1 MWRTTLTRRMRHCM
15 NSRTKIH
22 HQATTTSSDVA
33 AMQGKVRLV
42 IRSNSSLSSRWWL
55 RQTKDCLASRAP
67 VGRAAVGRGSFGTS
81 LVHAHRSVSA
91 SALQNHD
98 AIGEDQDVSE
108 KMDYCPGCGIKVQ
121 NESKDRPGYYQMPTT
136 KKRDPRIVLEAETV
150 DLTAEGDVER
160 VLSLEPVKKPQ
171 VFCARCFSLRNY
183 GKVKNPEIEDQL
195 PSFDVASKLCSRI
208 ANIKGIRQVLL
219 CVVDITDFDGSIP
232 TETLSRLFSD
242 KQIQQKNI
250 SFIFAVNKVDLVP
263 RVASD
268 QRLITWTRRQLNSLD
283 NLPED
288 VSVKLVSAVAGK
300 GIPELAG
307 TLESK
312 IGQYGHLWVF
322 GAQNAG
328 KSSLINA
335 LRRHASGEKR
345 SSSGRRGSVPQLTE
359 ASLPGTTIGFVRLEG
374 VLPTRCK
381 AFDTPGILHKYQ
393 FTSTYSP
400 LSYDEIGMLLPR
412 RKLRPRT
419 FRCMVGYTLSI
430 GGLARVDLVAAP
442 GKSIYMTLWA
452 SDEVTHH
459 FGKTE
464 NAEKK
469 QSQAVGDKL
478 YPPVDRED
486 MPHLVPS
493 EFLINGQG
501 WKKSSEDVAIA
512 GLGWVA
518 LGVSGQC
525 KIRVWAP
532 KSVLLY
538 QREALMPDY
547 AQEFE
552 RPGYGQMLPN
562 SK

>member
-1 MWRTTLTRRMRHCM
+1 VPKRKQIEARFVV
-15 NSRTKIH
+15 
-22 HQATTTSSDVA
+22 DPDA
-33 AMQGKVRLV
+33 A
-42 IRSNSSLSSRWWL
+42 
-55 RQTKDCLASRAP
+55 
-67 VGRAAVGRGSFGTS
+67 
-81 LVHAHRSVSA
+81 
-91 SALQNHD
+91 
-98 AIGEDQDVSE
+98 
-108 KMDYCPGCGIKVQ
+108 
-121 NESKDRPGYYQMPTT
+121 
-136 KKRDPRIVLEAETV
+136 EAEEV
-150 DLTAEGDVER
+150 GLDGENSNQQVLVEE
-160 VLSLEPVKKPQ
+160 EPIKKD
-171 VFCARCFSLRNY
+171 VFCARCFSIRNY

-242 KQIQQKNI
+242 PQIAQKNI
-250 SFIFAVNKVDLVP
+250 SFIFALNKVDLLP

-268 QRLITWTRRQLNSLD
+268 QRLQAWTRRQISSL

-300 GIPELAG
+300 GIADLAG
-307 TLESK
+307 TLQSK
-312 IGQYGHLWVF
+312 VGQYGHLWVF

-335 LRRHASGEKR
+335 LRRHANGEKPAASR
-345 SSSGRRGSVPQLTE
+345 NSRNNGISKSKIRQEHTQTQQLTE
-359 ASLPGTTIGFVRLEG
+359 ASLPGTTIGFVRLDN
-374 VLPTRCK
+374 VLPNRCK

-400 LSYDEIGMLLPR
+400 LSYEEIGMLLPR
-412 RKLRPRT
+412 RKLKPRT
-419 FRCMVGYTLSI
+419 FRCMVGYSVSI
-430 GGLARVDLVAAP
+430 GGLARVDLVGAP
-442 GKSIYMTLWA
+442 GNSIYLTLWA

-469 QSQAVGDKL
+469 QSQAVGQVL
-478 YPPVDRED
+478 YPPTSKEA

-493 EFLINGQG
+493 EFLVNGNN

-518 LGVSGQC
+518 VGVAGECSL
-525 KIRVWAP
+525 RVWSP
-532 KSVLLY
+532 KSVLVY

-547 AQEFE
+547 AENFE
-552 RPGYGQMLPN
+552 RPGYGQMLPK
-562 SK
+562 SKK